1 VDWSEAADKA
11 LERAETA
18 ALINRAI
25 DQLPDSYRTVL
36 VMRDLEEM
44 STAEVA
50 EMLGVST
57 NVVKVRLH
65 RARQAL
71 RTLLERE
78 FGGMK

>member
-1 VDWSEAADKA
+1 
-11 LERAETA
+11 
-18 ALINRAI
+18 
-25 DQLPDSYRTVL
+25 VL

-44 STAEVA
+44 SNAEVA

-57 NVVKVRLH
+57 NVIKVRLH

-78 FGGMK
+78 FGGTK